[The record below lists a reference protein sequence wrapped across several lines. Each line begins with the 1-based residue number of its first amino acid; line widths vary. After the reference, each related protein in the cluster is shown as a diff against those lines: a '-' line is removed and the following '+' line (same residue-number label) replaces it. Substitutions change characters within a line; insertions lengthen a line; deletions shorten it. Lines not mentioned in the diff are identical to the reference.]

1 MGWRLTLQMF
11 QRVCLAFKLLD
22 LTTTTTTTTTNHK
35 NSNETFGIISFQ
47 RVCVYLAF
55 KILYL
60 TKNQQLKWQKTFK
73 NNQID
78 GTQVKFC
85 RSFNVCVWLSSF

>member
-22 LTTTTTTTTTNHK
+22 LTTTTTTTTTTTNHK

-47 RVCVYLAF
+47 RVCV
-55 KILYL
+55 
-60 TKNQQLKWQKTFK
+60 
-73 NNQID
+73 
-78 GTQVKFC
+78 
-85 RSFNVCVWLSSF
+85 